1 MSDKIDEGGIMN
13 LIDLEIK
20 KALRDQISRLEIL
33 QDRIKEAIDVS
44 DTDHSQGI
52 KQIMIFVAKTQVQAW
67 IASLKHKVDT
77 VGDCEICDLEKIL
90 GEESLEIAE
99 AVKVALNNRNE
110 EARNRVLGELLEKTI
125 TKMKNYQKDYHKYPN
140 NELDS

>member
-1 MSDKIDEGGIMN
+1 MSDRIGEKQETIMN

-20 KALRDQISRLEIL
+20 KALKDQASRLEIL
-33 QDRIKEAIDVS
+33 QERIKDAIDIG
-44 DTDHSQGI
+44 TTEHSQGI
-52 KQIMIFVAKTQVQAW
+52 KQLMLFVTKAHVQAW

-77 VGDCEICDLEKIL
+77 AGDCEICDLEKIL

-110 EARNRVLGELLEKTI
+110 EVRKRVLGELLEETTI
-125 TKMKNYQKDYHKYPN
+125 KIEALSVRVPQVPQP
-140 NELDS
+140 

>member
-1 MSDKIDEGGIMN
+1 MSDKVDEGGIMD

-20 KALRDQISRLEIL
+20 NALRDQISRLEIL
-33 QDRIKEAIDVS
+33 QDGKKEAIDVK

-67 IASLKHKVDT
+67 IASLRHKVDT
-77 VGDCEICDLEKIL
+77 AGDCEICDLEKIL

-110 EARNRVLGELLEKTI
+110 EARNRVLGELLARTI
-125 TKMKNYQKDYHKYPN
+125 TKIE
-140 NELDS
+140 ELLERVPQVPQQ

>member
-1 MSDKIDEGGIMN
+1 MSDKIEEGIMD

-33 QDRIKEAIDVS
+33 QDRIKEAIDIGA
-44 DTDHSQGI
+44 TEHSQGI
-52 KQIMIFVAKTQVQAW
+52 KQIMIFVTKTQVQAW

-77 VGDCEICDLEKIL
+77 IGNCEICDLEKTL

-110 EARNRVLGELLEKTI
+110 EARNRVLGELLEKTS
-125 TKMKNYQKDYHKYPN
+125 TKIEALSERVPQVPQQ
-140 NELDS
+140 

>member
-1 MSDKIDEGGIMN
+1 MSDKIEEKQEAIMN

-20 KALRDQISRLEIL
+20 KALKDQVSRLEIL
-33 QDRIKEAIDVS
+33 QDRIKEAIDIS
-44 DTDHSQGI
+44 TTEHSQGI
-52 KQIMIFVAKTQVQAW
+52 KQVMIFVTKAHVQAW

-77 VGDCEICDLEKIL
+77 AGDCEICDLEKIL

-110 EARNRVLGELLEKTI
+110 ETRNTALGELLEETT
-125 TKMKNYQKDYHKYPN
+125 TKIESLSVRVSQAPQP
-140 NELDS
+140 

>member
-1 MSDKIDEGGIMN
+1 MSDKADEGGIMD

-33 QDRIKEAIDVS
+33 QDRIKDAIDIS
-44 DTDHSQGI
+44 TTEHSQGI
-52 KQIMIFVAKTQVQAW
+52 KQVMLFVTKAHVQAW

-77 VGDCEICDLEKIL
+77 AGDCEICDLEKIL

-110 EARNRVLGELLEKTI
+110 ETRNRVLGELLEKTI
-125 TKMKNYQKDYHKYPN
+125 TKIEALSVRVPQVPQQ
-140 NELDS
+140 